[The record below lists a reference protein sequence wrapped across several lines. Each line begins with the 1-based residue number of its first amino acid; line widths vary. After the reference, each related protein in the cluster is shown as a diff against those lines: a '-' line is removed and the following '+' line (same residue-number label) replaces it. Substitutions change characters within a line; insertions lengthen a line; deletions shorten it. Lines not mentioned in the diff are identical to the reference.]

1 MLSSPWNH
9 IAEMTKVPMKCFHKP
24 NLLLTWCYCAFH
36 RQKILVRMKRGFP
49 SKNCWMSC
57 RRIVQQLPKKTS
69 LCTYVFYVYCTWQMN
84 ITCVSK
90 TAQPLMTFESFK
102 LTNVPPWH
110 LAWMMDDQSCSIR
123 ITWACYTWCA
133 RFHETFCFYQ
143 VCVDVFQEE
152 AVPPFAP
159 PHYGCTNGIT
169 LNEVF
174 HSFALTWWM
183 HFSIW
188 MKDCSYC

>member
-1 MLSSPWNH
+1 
-9 IAEMTKVPMKCFHKP
+9 
-24 NLLLTWCYCAFH
+24 
-36 RQKILVRMKRGFP
+36 
-49 SKNCWMSC
+49 
-57 RRIVQQLPKKTS
+57 
-69 LCTYVFYVYCTWQMN
+69 
-84 ITCVSK
+84 
-90 TAQPLMTFESFK
+90 LMTFESFK